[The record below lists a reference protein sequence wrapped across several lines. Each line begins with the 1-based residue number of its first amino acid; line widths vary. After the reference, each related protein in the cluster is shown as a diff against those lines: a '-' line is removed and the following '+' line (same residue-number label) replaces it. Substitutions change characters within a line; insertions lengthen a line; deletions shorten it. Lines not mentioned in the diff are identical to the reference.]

1 MGTADFVA
9 RAGIDQTER
18 SHNGTAADSL
28 WQALSSHASIQAQ
41 NLTCG
46 SIGKLLAD
54 NQPSARQFEALL
66 TLDRHAEPLSH
77 QLLNLYVEGDAR
89 VRPFERS
96 FWIAALRLSQSF
108 FQAYERFLR
117 HIRGTAD
124 AYWLTH
130 AHAVVVQLF
139 HHRQTE
145 FILRFI
151 RFKKRI
157 PGQWKEL
164 HEAYRFARTRGIAMH
179 SVATSQ
185 NDDLQEVPT
194 TPEQQFIRLLLLETL
209 NDGQFSPR
217 EALWAD
223 RWFKRWC
230 KLVHLQ
236 SPEVMG
242 RKRAEQ
248 KAFVIDLDATEGL
261 QWASTA
267 NVGSPLFLDP
277 SPLVTMIDKELQS
290 LRNSDPPRGRLTT
303 ADSAGQVALLGKLK
317 AVFDPSSSRMA
328 RLEERISV
336 DLAVQTIFSAS
347 SIIQV
352 LHDEAVAR
360 AKEMTLQEPQLGR
373 SDGSA
378 LGGATFSLPSAVAG
392 AGRASIAIADNLG
405 VVPEV
410 WQLRDRSDSGS
421 RLRGQIDDL
430 NRIIPGS
437 LLAFRE
443 ADDAPWT
450 VSIVRRFRR
459 LMVDHVEI
467 GVEHIGRGPR
477 FVKLVTES
485 PGGSPSDESPD
496 SAQRCFAAL
505 YLPPS
510 ERQPTMPINTL
521 LLPACNFK
529 ADSTVTL
536 LSSDAT
542 YTLRLNAPLQQQFE
556 FIWTSFT
563 VVDKAEVATLAQ

>member
-1 MGTADFVA
+1 MRKA
-9 RAGIDQTER
+9 ER
-18 SHNGTAADSL
+18 PFNGAAADSL
-28 WQALSSHASIQAQ
+28 WPSWSSGDPIHGQ

-46 SIGKLLAD
+46 AIGKLLEDGAP
-54 NQPSARQFEALL
+54 NARQLEALFI
-66 TLDRHAEPLSH
+66 LDRHAEPLSH
-77 QLLNLYVEGDAR
+77 RLLNLYVEGDAQQ
-89 VRPFERS
+89 RPFERS

-108 FQAYERFLR
+108 FQAYEHFLR
-117 HIRGTAD
+117 HLRNSAD
-124 AYWLTH
+124 TYLLTH

-139 HHRQTE
+139 DHRQTE

-164 HEAYRFARTRGIAMH
+164 HEAYRFARKRGIAMH
-179 SVATSQ
+179 SIGASQ
-185 NDDLQEVPT
+185 ADDPHEVPT
-194 TPEQQFIRLLLLETL
+194 TPEQQFIRLLLLEAL

-230 KLVHLQ
+230 KVVHLQ
-236 SPEVMG
+236 SPEVIG
-242 RKRAEQ
+242 RSGSER
-248 KAFVIDLDATEGL
+248 KAFVVDLDTTDGL

-267 NVGSPLFLDP
+267 TAGNPLFLDP
-277 SPLVTMIDKELQS
+277 SPLVAMIDKELLS
-290 LRNSDPPRGRLTT
+290 LRAAGAQRG
-303 ADSAGQVALLGKLK
+303 AVASAGSAGQLALLDKLK
-317 AVFDPSSSRMA
+317 AVFDPSSSRVP
-328 RLEERISV
+328 RLEERTPV

-352 LHDEAVAR
+352 LRDEAIAR
-360 AKEMTLQEPQLGR
+360 TKDMPREEAQLER
-373 SDGSA
+373 IASP
-378 LGGATFSLPSAVAG
+378 TFGTTTYASPIAVDAITSIAVA
-392 AGRASIAIADNLG
+392 DNAG

-437 LLAFRE
+437 LVAFRE
-443 ADDAPWT
+443 TADAPWT
-450 VSIVRRFRR
+450 VSVVRRFRR

-467 GVEHIGRGPR
+467 GVEHIGRSPR
-477 FVKLVTES
+477 FVKLVTEWT
-485 PGGSPSDESPD
+485 GSPPSVELVDP
-496 SAQRCFAAL
+496 AQRCFAAL

-510 ERQPTMPINTL
+510 EQQPTMPINTL
-521 LLPACNFK
+521 LLPACDFR
-529 ADSTVTL
+529 ADSTITL

-542 YTLRLNAPLQQQFE
+542 YTLRLNEPIQHQFE

-563 VVDKAEVATLAQ
+563 VVDKADLILGTG

>member
-1 MGTADFVA
+1 MDNLW
-9 RAGIDQTER
+9 
-18 SHNGTAADSL
+18 HSL
-28 WQALSSHASIQAQ
+28 STHDPIQAQ

-46 SIGKLLAD
+46 SIGKLLED

-66 TLDRHAEPLSH
+66 ALDRHAELLSH
-77 QLLNLYVEGDAR
+77 QLLNLYVEGDDG

-96 FWIAALRLSQSF
+96 FWIAGLRLSQSF

-117 HIRGTAD
+117 HIRNTAD

-145 FILRFI
+145 LILRFM

-164 HEAYRFARTRGIAMH
+164 HEAYRFARKRGIAMH
-179 SVATSQ
+179 SIDASQ
-185 NDDLQEVPT
+185 TDDPREMPM
-194 TPEQQFIRLLLLETL
+194 TPEQQFIRLLLLEAL

-230 KLVHLQ
+230 KLLHLQ

-242 RKRAEQ
+242 RIRIEQ
-248 KAFVIDLDATEGL
+248 KAFVVDLDATDGL
-261 QWASTA
+261 QWASTTT
-267 NVGSPLFLDP
+267 VGNPLFLDP
-277 SPLVTMIDKELQS
+277 SPLVTMIDKELHS
-290 LRNSDPPRGRLTT
+290 LRDSATPRGTLGS

-317 AVFDPSSSRMA
+317 AVFDPSSGRVA
-328 RLEERISV
+328 RFEERTPV
-336 DLAVQTIFSAS
+336 DLAVQTIFGISC
-347 SIIQV
+347 IIQV
-352 LHDEAVAR
+352 LHDEAIAR
-360 AKEMTLQEPQLGR
+360 TKEMPLQEPERIASSTLGAATYSSPNALGR
-373 SDGSA
+373 A
-378 LGGATFSLPSAVAG
+378 GGV
-392 AGRASIAIADNLG
+392 SIAIADNLG

-437 LLAFRE
+437 MLAFRE
-443 ADDAPWT
+443 TDNAPWT
-450 VSIVRRFRR
+450 VAVVRRFRR

-467 GVEHIGRGPR
+467 GVEHIGRSPR

-485 PGGSPSDESPD
+485 PGNQLGDASAD
-496 SAQRCFAAL
+496 SGQRCFAAL

-529 ADSTVTL
+529 VDSTVTL

-542 YTLRLNAPLQQQFE
+542 YTLRLNAPIQQQFE
-556 FIWTSFT
+556 FIWTSFA